1 MQSFYLHN
9 QYERRINKII
19 YEIKFANIIF
29 FFNFEKQS
37 TFKMNTQEEQ
47 LNALKDIRQMMDRS
61 SRFISLSGL
70 SGVFAGIIALI
81 GSYFAYNEI
90 DKFFNYRGYA
100 PGFQGEIDLKYNLIK
115 LAIIILVVSL
125 AGGVLFT
132 YRKSQRS
139 NLPIWDKTS
148 KSLLINLFVPLA
160 AGGLFIIALL
170 LNHPNSYI
178 IIAPTCL
185 IFYGLALVNAS
196 KFTYSDIRYLGFCE
210 IILGV
215 ICMFYVGYGLIFWAF
230 GFGVLHIIYGLL
242 MYFKYEKGK

>member
-1 MQSFYLHN
+1 M
-9 QYERRINKII
+9 K
-19 YEIKFANIIF
+19 IKFADTNML
-29 FFNFEKQS
+29 FNFEKQS
-37 TFKMNTQEEQ
+37 TFNMNPQEEQ

-70 SGVFAGIIALI
+70 SGVFAGVIALI
-81 GSYFAYNEI
+81 GAYFANEEI
-90 DKFFNYRGYA
+90 DKFLNNRGYSY
-100 PGFQGEIDLKYNLIK
+100 GVQGEIDLEYNLIK
-115 LAIIILVVSL
+115 LALIILFVAL

-132 YRKSQRS
+132 YRKSQRN

-148 KSLLINLFVPLA
+148 KSLLINLFIPLA

-170 LNHPNSYI
+170 FNHPNTYS

-185 IFYGLALVNAS
+185 IFYGLALINAS
-196 KFTYSDIRYLGFCE
+196 KYTYSDIRYLGFLE
-210 IILGV
+210 IGLGL
-215 ICMFYVGYGLIFWAF
+215 ICMFNIGYGLIFWAI